1 MKSLKYIVLL
11 LMSTLFLVACS
22 DDEKINSGNATV
34 AMTQTEMKVKET
46 TGVFQVPIS
55 VTGEQNAPIKLT
67 VEVAEYG
74 ENPAMDDVHYMVTS
88 KTLIIQPENPQVN
101 LEIKAVDDDVINKD
115 RTFVAKIVQAQ
126 GAAISVENDATI
138 ITFSDNDANFYEKFA
153 GKWKFFANNG
163 TVSYDVN
170 IQVYDEDDPLYEKE
184 MIVTGLMGY
193 DWTTLTLTYNYD
205 LETGKGSLNIPG
217 GTTFAKGVGFADPIG
232 EADIIV
238 ATVSSTGMSLG
249 GELVGTWSDDL
260 KTITF
265 EPEKGLAGA
274 IFTGGSYSGYI
285 WFKFE
290 NGLKMEKQQ

>member
-138 ITFSDNDANFYEKFA
+138 ITLSDNDANFYEKFA

-163 TVSYDVN
+163 KASYDVN
-170 IQVYDEDDPLYEKE
+170 IQVYDESHPLYEKE

-193 DWTTLTLTYNYD
+193 DWTTLTLAYNYD
-205 LETGKGSLNIPG
+205 IETGKGSLNIPL
-217 GTTFAKGVGFADPIG
+217 GTQFADNVNFGSFTGLVLIG
-232 EADIIV
+232 
-238 ATVSSTGMSLG
+238 TVVDGMVYIE
-249 GELVGTWSDDL
+249 GEIPGTWSEDF

-265 EPEKGLAGA
+265 DQTLPIYGA
-274 IFTGGSYSGYI
+274 VFDSGTFMGR
-285 WFKFE
+285 WFQWSAASF
-290 NGLKMEKQQ
+290 EKQ